1 MTVAQ
6 GQIRLRPVT
15 KKNIRAL
22 VQWIKDNIRT
32 SQDPESQVFTRAG
45 ADITTLL
52 QKAQKH
58 DCWTSKSSDMAKTAK
73 PKQFSQ
79 DVKWLDWRDSFVN
92 FLRSQSGRKEFH

>member
-1 MTVAQ
+1 MDKSNSDLESDWKTYSQLTVAQ

-22 VQWIKDNIRT
+22 VQWIKDKIRT

-52 QKAQKH
+52 RRAQTH
-58 DCWTSKSSDMAKTAK
+58 DRWTSKSSDMVKTTK

-79 DVKWLDWRDSFVN
+79 DMK
-92 FLRSQSGRKEFH
+92 